1 MFPLSPHRSGLTQK
15 DETLFQI
22 TAVSPF
28 SIDYSCFHARSNL
41 VFNYVFLLS
50 GVAKS
55 CSLPF
60 GQAGTLN
67 ESIHFAKIRL
77 YVLVV

>member
-28 SIDYSCFHARSNL
+28 SIDYSLFSR
-41 VFNYVFLLS
+41 
-50 GVAKS
+50 K
-55 CSLPF
+55 
-60 GQAGTLN
+60 
-67 ESIHFAKIRL
+67 E
-77 YVLVV
+77 

>member
-1 MFPLSPHRSGLTQK
+1 MYRLFPVFTQGVIWYLTMF
-15 DETLFQI
+15 
-22 TAVSPF
+22 
-28 SIDYSCFHARSNL
+28 
-41 VFNYVFLLS
+41 FLLS

-60 GQAGTLN
+60 RQAGTLN